1 MDFLYHKGRCMSR
14 LRGEAMKKNYYQLNI
29 LIFAMIFF
37 IQSSHRIY
45 AQESLS
51 ADTPFI
57 EVNGKIVKFGSAI
70 IAFSKIRQSKA
81 SIDEKTIFSQVVQQ
95 LINEELLSQNID
107 KENQLT
113 LLALEHEKRSA
124 KAAQMVSK
132 ILKNFPNDELLNS
145 AYENLSEQYK
155 NALEYNASHILVKEE
170 GQAITILKDLKKG
183 KAFDEMA
190 KEHSI
195 GPTGKNGGKLDWVEL
210 NRMVPEFSTALM
222 VLSEGDISQPVKTKF
237 GWHLIKLNKTREKK
251 IPAFKDIRSQLAQNL
266 RQKKVN
272 DYLSSLTENS
282 KIEFLVKD
290 INPNEIANVKLLE
303 ELDD

>member
-1 MDFLYHKGRCMSR
+1 
-14 LRGEAMKKNYYQLNI
+14 MKKNHCQLII

-37 IQSSHRIY
+37 IQSPQKVYS
-45 AQESLS
+45 QESLS

-70 IAFSKIRQSKA
+70 IAFSKIRQSNR
-81 SIDEKTIFSQVVQQ
+81 SFDEKTIFSQVVQQ

-145 AYENLSEQYK
+145 AYKNLTEKYK

-170 GQAITILKDLKKG
+170 GQAKTILKDLKGG
-183 KAFDEMA
+183 KAFEEMA

-195 GPTGKNGGKLDWVEL
+195 GPTGKNGGKLDWFEL
-210 NRMVPEFSTALM
+210 NNMVPEFSTALM

-251 IPAFKDIRSQLAQNL
+251 IPEFKDIKPQLVQSL

-282 KIEFLVKD
+282 KIEFLGKD
-290 INPNEIANVKLLE
+290 INPNEIANIKLLE